1 MNKKIFKI
9 KSFTKK
15 TSKLSKQKI
24 EEIYKIKDSFWKYG
38 KSSQASWFKQNVKR
52 GDMHNLL
59 VNRQKLVG
67 YTLLRKREMKIRDR
81 TKKNYFLIDTVI
93 IRKDK
98 RKKKLSNE
106 LMKLNNSVLLKYKK
120 VGFLLCK
127 KKLIK
132 FYSKYSWEKIS
143 NKKFTLNNAQT
154 NRNGMIFNIDK
165 KLLKNKKNIINFN
178 T

>member
-52 GDMHNLL
+52 DDIHNLL
-59 VNRQKLVG
+59 VNKQKLVG

-81 TKKNYFLIDTVI
+81 K
-93 IRKDK
+93 
-98 RKKKLSNE
+98 KKKL
-106 LMKLNNSVLLKYKK
+106 
-120 VGFLLCK
+120 F
-127 KKLIK
+127 
-132 FYSKYSWEKIS
+132 
-143 NKKFTLNNAQT
+143 
-154 NRNGMIFNIDK
+154 FN
-165 KLLKNKKNIINFN
+165 
-178 T
+178 